1 MPELA
6 PWLQINP
13 LAGVPMFLQGYG
25 QGASVGESRRR
36 SEERAYEADLQ
47 AAAQQERNEILRE
60 ARQIQAKEFAEN
72 LKLKQEAAQR
82 AAKMA
87 AIRLEG
93 QQGLERDLQSGMTF
107 QQAFPRHAP
116 KLLFEEP
123 ASMAQIFAQT
133 QPKQYAPSEF
143 ERRMEYALRKGFV
156 SPEEAP
162 TLTRE
167 SFLGPTESTEMTMDE
182 QGRPSLK
189 IVKGRGAQG
198 QAGPTT
204 AVRTDIQKRLLGFEK
219 GVSMAN
225 RLLSKLRPENVGLAG
240 WAHEVVVDET
250 LAQAFPELAN
260 KQNVSART
268 LMGIFNETMLK
279 TLKADSQLNKEEEK
293 RILRVLPKLTGRE
306 SFPSAVTKIESTL
319 EELRD
324 LSKIDARVSGVQLPP
339 SLMSPED
346 IRSEVGK
353 SLTLEQAMQLIRQYH
368 PNFRPNAR

>member
-1 MPELA
+1 
-6 PWLQINP
+6 
-13 LAGVPMFLQGYG
+13 
-25 QGASVGESRRR
+25 
-36 SEERAYEADLQ
+36 
-47 AAAQQERNEILRE
+47 
-60 ARQIQAKEFAEN
+60 
-72 LKLKQEAAQR
+72 
-82 AAKMA
+82 
-87 AIRLEG
+87 
-93 QQGLERDLQSGMTF
+93 
-107 QQAFPRHAP
+107 
-116 KLLFEEP
+116 
-123 ASMAQIFAQT
+123 MAQIFAQT
-133 QPKQYAPSEF
+133 QPKQFAPSEL
-143 ERRMEYALRKGFV
+143 ERSMEYALGKGFITR
-156 SPEEAP
+156 EEAP
-162 TLTRE
+162 TLARE
-167 SFLGPTESTEMTMDE
+167 HFLGPYESMEASTDASGGHTFRM
-182 QGRPSLK
+182 L
-189 IVKGRGAQG
+189 KGRGAT